1 MKKTHIISV
10 GIIFLFLGASFV
22 QAFPEAPN
30 STQKLLQSEQALAFD
45 NWMYYRVLTLNN
57 AVDDYQMFINISY
70 SSNDGVNCNSHCK
83 TDFSDVRFV
92 KDDNSSQLNYWFEKI
107 VDGDYCWIWVRLP
120 EDIESSEKIIMFY
133 GNPEAISDSNGLDTF
148 LYFEDWTND
157 HTSQWNVVRKPSDT
171 GTVCTLPFD
180 VNYNI
185 RYVSKIK
192 WLQWDVEEYYT
203 PDLFHGFIDSTGEIT
218 PTNYIYSYT
227 KPSMTA
233 GADTSTL
240 AYRLSIEKEGLMYFG
255 EYQNPSLSLSKD
267 YISEM
272 TYTDTSMSSALY
284 SEARTFLSA
293 DEMNDHIP
301 VANSL
306 NYIGIELGDY
316 GESGHEQYF
325 TWDSSGYLELYLHR
339 GVGGTEHRLV
349 DWMFIGKYFDP
360 EPSIDTVGEEK
371 LNFELLPSLLIG
383 KIQNVTESDSFITFE
398 AVKVRRLSFSP
409 ISFGTFFENENVI
422 IDKDY
427 KGFIGLRF
435 ILVFCKSYVLS

>member
-203 PDLFHGFIDSTGEIT
+203 PDLFHGFIDSTGERHLARLMLPPVLI
-218 PTNYIYSYT
+218 
-227 KPSMTA
+227 
-233 GADTSTL
+233 STL
-240 AYRLSIEKEGLMYFG
+240 
-255 EYQNPSLSLSKD
+255 PC
-267 YISEM
+267 
-272 TYTDTSMSSALY
+272 
-284 SEARTFLSA
+284 
-293 DEMNDHIP
+293 
-301 VANSL
+301 V
-306 NYIGIELGDY
+306 
-316 GESGHEQYF
+316 
-325 TWDSSGYLELYLHR
+325 
-339 GVGGTEHRLV
+339 
-349 DWMFIGKYFDP
+349 
-360 EPSIDTVGEEK
+360 
-371 LNFELLPSLLIG
+371 
-383 KIQNVTESDSFITFE
+383 
-398 AVKVRRLSFSP
+398 
-409 ISFGTFFENENVI
+409 
-422 IDKDY
+422 
-427 KGFIGLRF
+427 
-435 ILVFCKSYVLS
+435 